1 MLVVVREHVLLKE
14 FANVYLDLLV
24 VIVVNRHVHLKLVVD
39 MVHVVKVRL
48 NANAIKIGKEKHV
61 MIRCVIQNA
70 TKMVIAIRVNVSV
83 KTNSPVIIVYT
94 KLVLWNVVV
103 MGCVTKE
110 LVSAIKDTL
119 EMIVVKDCVL
129 TVAVAMVNV
138 QEHLNINASAIQDSK
153 DWIVRKKF
161 AFLNVV

>member
-1 MLVVVREHVLLKE
+1 
-14 FANVYLDLLV
+14 
-24 VIVVNRHVHLKLVVD
+24 
-39 MVHVVKVRL
+39 
-48 NANAIKIGKEKHV
+48 
-61 MIRCVIQNA
+61 
-70 TKMVIAIRVNVSV
+70 MVIAIRVNVSV

-129 TVAVAMVNV
+129 TY
-138 QEHLNINASAIQDSK
+138 L
-153 DWIVRKKF
+153 
-161 AFLNVV
+161 

>member
-1 MLVVVREHVLLKE
+1 V
-14 FANVYLDLLV
+14 
-24 VIVVNRHVHLKLVVD
+24 
-39 MVHVVKVRL
+39 
-48 NANAIKIGKEKHV
+48 IKIGKVKFV
-61 MIRCVIQNA
+61 MIKCVIQNV
-70 TKMVIAIRVNVSV
+70 TKMVIAIRENVFV
-83 KTNSPVIIVYT
+83 KINLRVKIVFI
-94 KLVLWNVVV
+94 KRVLWNVVV
-103 MGCVTKE
+103 MGYVTKE
-110 LVSAIKDTL
+110 HASAIKDTL